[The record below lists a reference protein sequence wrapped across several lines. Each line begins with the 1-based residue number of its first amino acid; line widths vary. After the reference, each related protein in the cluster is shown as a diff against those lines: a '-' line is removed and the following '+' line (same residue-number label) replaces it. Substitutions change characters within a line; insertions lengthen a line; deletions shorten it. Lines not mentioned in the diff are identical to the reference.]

1 MDFSLSEEQKL
12 IIDTTKKFVETE
24 LFPHEELVE
33 KTGNLPLDL
42 IKEIQ
47 LKAINTGIYAA
58 NIPQEYGGGGLD
70 TLTWL
75 LYEKELGKANYALHW
90 TCVARP
96 SNILCAGT
104 KEQKEKYLK
113 PCIEGKKWDCLAM
126 TEPNAGSDLRGMAG
140 SAREQPLEIGC

>member
-1 MDFSLSEEQKL
+1 MEFSLSEEQKL

-58 NIPQEYGGGGLD
+58 NIPQEYGGAGLD

-75 LYEKELGKANYALHW
+75 LMKKSWEKQIMHYIGLVSPDLQTSYVL
-90 TCVARP
+90 
-96 SNILCAGT
+96 
-104 KEQKEKYLK
+104 EQMNKRKN
-113 PCIEGKKWDCLAM
+113 
-126 TEPNAGSDLRGMAG
+126 T
-140 SAREQPLEIGC
+140 

>member
-1 MDFSLSEEQKL
+1 MEFSLSEEQKL

-90 TCVARP
+90 TCVARH
-96 SNILCAGT
+96 
-104 KEQKEKYLK
+104 
-113 PCIEGKKWDCLAM
+113 
-126 TEPNAGSDLRGMAG
+126 
-140 SAREQPLEIGC
+140 